1 MPGIKTVRRM
11 LQVDA
16 GANGAAGGNPDTVG
30 QRHRRLCRR
39 KRRARK
45 HT

>member
-16 GANGAAGGNPDTVG
+16 RADGAAGGDPDTVG
-30 QRHRRLCRR
+30 QRHRRLRCREW
-39 KRRARK
+39 RAR
-45 HT
+45 